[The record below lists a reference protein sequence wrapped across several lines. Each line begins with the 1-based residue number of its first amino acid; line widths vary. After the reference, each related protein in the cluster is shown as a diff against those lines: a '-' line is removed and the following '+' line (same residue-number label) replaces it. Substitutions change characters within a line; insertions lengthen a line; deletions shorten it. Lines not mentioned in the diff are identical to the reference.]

1 MDNIEGR
8 QMGIIDSLMGIR
20 SFRKNVINEF
30 ERIYYDS
37 MVWANGRTKW
47 LGTTILKCPTDV
59 WIYQEILYDLKPD
72 VIIETGTFNGGS
84 ALFLASILDLIG
96 NGEIITI
103 DVEDRKDRPQHKRIS
118 YLLGSSVS
126 KEVLDDI
133 EKRISDKQ
141 KVMVILDSD
150 HRKDHVLNEL
160 RLYSKFVTFNSYLIV
175 EDSNVNGHPVQAA
188 FGPGPME
195 AIEEFI
201 RDSKDFTVDNDKEKF
216 LLTFNPKGYLK
227 KTGFN
232 KC

>member
-1 MDNIEGR
+1 
-8 QMGIIDSLMGIR
+8 MGIIDFFMGKHR
-20 SFRKNVINEF
+20 FRKNIINEF
-30 ERIYYDS
+30 NRTYYNS
-37 MVWANGRTKW
+37 MVWGNGRTTW

-72 VIIETGTFNGGS
+72 IIIETGTFNGGS

-96 NGEIITI
+96 NGDIITI
-103 DVEDRKDRPQHKRIS
+103 DIEDRKDRPQHKRIS

-133 EKRISDKQ
+133 EKRISNKQ

-150 HRKDHVLNEL
+150 HRKNHVLNEL
-160 RLYSKFVTFNSYLIV
+160 RLYNKFVTSNSYLIV
-175 EDSNVNGHPVQAA
+175 EDSNVNGHPVQTD

-195 AIEEFI
+195 AIEEFL
-201 RDSKDFTVDNDKEKF
+201 RESKDFTVDNDKEKF

-227 KTGFN
+227 KTGSN
-232 KC
+232 KV